1 MTETAGTAEATRAR
15 ETPGTRQ
22 GSGAADVSR
31 AGKAEAGALRAA
43 GAAQVAGPP
52 EVSGA
57 ERAPAMAGDS
67 DPSQLLGAEPSA
79 EETRTVGGTQAADG
93 TRVAEVTQVAD
104 GMRVAGAVQA
114 PEALDG
120 EESDAQR
127 RRRRAQFLRDLA
139 EARELR
145 DRVQPRRAKAAR
157 LRHAMR
163 MRTFRW

>member
-1 MTETAGTAEATRAR
+1 M
-15 ETPGTRQ
+15 P
-22 GSGAADVSR
+22 
-31 AGKAEAGALRAA
+31 
-43 GAAQVAGPP
+43 
-52 EVSGA
+52 
-57 ERAPAMAGDS
+57 
-67 DPSQLLGAEPSA
+67 
-79 EETRTVGGTQAADG
+79 
-93 TRVAEVTQVAD
+93 
-104 GMRVAGAVQA
+104 GAVQA